1 MKHALVVR
9 GLRFSYDGR
18 RNVLDGVDLE
28 LHQGES
34 LAVMGFSGSGKTT
47 LLKVI
52 AGLLYPYQGVVQLGV
67 ERGGVGYV
75 PQNVGLVKN
84 ISALQNVLLGSLGRV
99 GRLNGLLGRF
109 PEKELEKA
117 HRLLAEMGLAELAYR
132 KASLLSGGE
141 RQRVAVARSLMQAPS
156 ILLADE
162 FVSDLD
168 VINAYEVMTLTRKIC
183 KRNNIALMMTMHDT
197 YLVNKFADR
206 AVILKDGRITADMA
220 ADKLDIN
227 SLSFILGGGAAP

>member
-99 GRLNGLLGRF
+99 GRLNGLLARF
-109 PEKELEKA
+109 PEEEVEKA
-117 HRLLAEMGLAELAYR
+117 RRLLDEMGLAELAYR

-162 FVSDLD
+162 FV
-168 VINAYEVMTLTRKIC
+168 
-183 KRNNIALMMTMHDT
+183 
-197 YLVNKFADR
+197 
-206 AVILKDGRITADMA
+206 
-220 ADKLDIN
+220 
-227 SLSFILGGGAAP
+227 

>member
-52 AGLLYPYQGVVQLGV
+52 AGLLYPYQGVVQLDV

-99 GRLNGLLGRF
+99 GRLNGLLARF
-109 PEKELEKA
+109 SEEEVEKA
-117 HRLLAEMGLAELAYR
+117 RRLLDEMGLAELADR

-168 VINAYEVMTLTRKIC
+168 VINAYEVMTLTRKVC
-183 KRNNIALMMTMHDT
+183 KRSNIALMMTMHDT

-206 AVILKDGRITADMA
+206 AVVLKDGRITASIA
-220 ADKLDIN
+220 ADKVDIN

>member
-1 MKHALVVR
+1 
-9 GLRFSYDGR
+9 
-18 RNVLDGVDLE
+18 
-28 LHQGES
+28 
-34 LAVMGFSGSGKTT
+34 MGFSGSGKTT

-52 AGLLYPYQGVVQLGV
+52 AGLLYPYQGVVQLDV

-109 PEKELEKA
+109 PGEELEKA
-117 HRLLAEMGLAELAYR
+117 HRLLAEMGLAELADR

-168 VINAYEVMTLTRKIC
+168 VINAYEVMTLTRNIC

-227 SLSFILGGGAAP
+227 SLSFILGGGITP

>member
-52 AGLLYPYQGVVQLGV
+52 AGLLYPYQGVVQLDV

-99 GRLNGLLGRF
+99 GRLNGLLARF
-109 PEKELEKA
+109 PEEEVEKA
-117 HRLLAEMGLAELAYR
+117 RRLLDEMGLAELADR

-168 VINAYEVMTLTRKIC
+168 VINAYEVMTLTRKVC
-183 KRNNIALMMTMHDT
+183 KRSNIALMMTMHDT

-206 AVILKDGRITADMA
+206 AVVLKDGRITASIA
-220 ADKLDIN
+220 ADKVDIN